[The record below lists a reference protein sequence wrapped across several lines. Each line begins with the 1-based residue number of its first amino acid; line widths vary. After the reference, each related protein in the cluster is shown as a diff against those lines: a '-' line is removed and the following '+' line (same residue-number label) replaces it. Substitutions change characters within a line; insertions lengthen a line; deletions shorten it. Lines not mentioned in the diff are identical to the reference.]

1 MGRRAFSLNWELCS
15 WEKADRLRVKKDSAS
30 VESTVPLLTND
41 DIIEPTTPKNLFS
54 HSAGALVVV
63 LQSTIV
69 LLTILKH
76 WQLAKPLIISV
87 SLRWTSWHGF
97 IGCMGLQNL
106 CYCLLRDCI
115 CRSCHC
121 SRLAVSIIGKTDDR
135 NITNLQTISLCDAPI
150 SDSRVGEMAEMHSG
164 ATGQFREEEEEGCCQ
179 ANPANW
185 HFFIVK
191 IITFSRVLDFHVA
204 RQ

>member
-1 MGRRAFSLNWELCS
+1 MMISLNLRLQRMYSATAQARWSWFCSRLLCCWLFWNTDS
-15 WEKADRLRVKKDSAS
+15 W
-30 VESTVPLLTND
+30 P
-41 DIIEPTTPKNLFS
+41 
-54 HSAGALVVV
+54 
-63 LQSTIV
+63 
-69 LLTILKH
+69 
-76 WQLAKPLIISV
+76 KPLIISV

-179 ANPANW
+179 TNPANW